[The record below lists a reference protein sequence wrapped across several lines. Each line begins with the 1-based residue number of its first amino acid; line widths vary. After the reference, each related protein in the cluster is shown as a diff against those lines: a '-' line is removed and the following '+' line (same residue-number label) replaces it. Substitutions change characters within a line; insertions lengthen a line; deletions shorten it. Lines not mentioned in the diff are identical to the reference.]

1 MIASIWQALHRF
13 DLPEVQL
20 YDYMGPYRPN
30 TLRTH
35 VDFAK
40 YYEQGAPFPATSAQD
55 ATADAEAP
63 GSHKKALLAYETA
76 IMLSKPDNPF
86 RALRPSGR
94 ASAGLSRRKR
104 VLEGWAG
111 TPEVRFRKP
120 ESKEKRWD
128 NVKNSHWNPM
138 EPKRR
143 VGHDKQLMLRV

>member
-55 ATADAEAP
+55 ATAD
-63 GSHKKALLAYETA
+63 GHCLRETA

-143 VGHDKQLMLRV
+143 VGHDKRLMLRV